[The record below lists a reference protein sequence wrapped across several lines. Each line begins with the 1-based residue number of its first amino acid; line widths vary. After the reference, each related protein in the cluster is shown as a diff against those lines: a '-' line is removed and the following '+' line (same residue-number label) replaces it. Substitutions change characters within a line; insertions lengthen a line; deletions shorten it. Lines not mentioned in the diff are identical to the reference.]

1 MQLFFQYMFTAF
13 GQVCILAVLI
23 LVGFAADKTG
33 LYTEKT
39 ARATND
45 LLFYIIT
52 PSVIVNSFLNVE
64 LSAENG
70 LGFLAAA
77 GIATAFHLL
86 AIPVSSLLHKEE
98 GADRAIFRYGTMF
111 GNVGYMGLPMAQAVA
126 GDMGV
131 FYGSAA
137 VAVFNVFAFTYGA
150 HLMDRSGGKRNVRR
164 MLINPGTIGIAI
176 GLPLFLL
183 DIPLPSVITTPIG
196 YLGSLNTPMAM
207 LMFGTYLAHTDL
219 PDMFRRKGNYVTAAV
234 KLLALPLCTVTLLW
248 TLGVSGEL
256 LLATAVFT
264 AAPCANNTVMFA
276 AKYGHD
282 TGVASKLCGFTTVL
296 AIVTMPISIALA
308 RVLGAA

>member
-1 MQLFFQYMFTAF
+1 MTLFLEYMLAAF

-23 LVGFAADKTG
+23 AIGFAADKAKI
-33 LYTEKT
+33 YTETT

-52 PSVIVNSFLNVE
+52 PAVIVNSFLNVE

-77 GIATAFHLL
+77 GIAVAFHLIG
-86 AIPVSSLLHKEE
+86 IPVSSLLHRNA
-98 GADRAIFRYGTMF
+98 GADRPVFRYGTMF
-111 GNVGYMGLPMAQAVA
+111 GNVGYMGLPLAQAVA

-150 HLMDRSGGKRNVRR
+150 KLMDRADGKKNIKR

-183 DIPLPSVITTPIG
+183 KVTLPTVLSTPIA
-196 YLGSLNTPMAM
+196 YIGSLNTPVAM

-219 PDMFRRKGNYVTAAV
+219 PDMFRRRENYVTALV
-234 KLLALPLCTVTLLW
+234 KLLLLPLCTVAVLW
-248 TLGVSGEL
+248 LLGVRGEL
-256 LLATAVFT
+256 LLTASVFT

-308 RVLGAA
+308 SVLGT